1 MAAHGDFHSCPP
13 PALLLSSC
21 GPSRS
26 TRVWGERA
34 TRRDLL
40 SPCPVQASMIAHFL
54 ARERGPGRRS
64 PCQLKQGQMAL
75 LLGSPAHRKPRLSRG
90 HRAHALLTA
99 AGRGALLLCGTAVS
113 KNGSTSGSERP
124 PESG

>member
-13 PALLLSSC
+13 PALLLSSG

-40 SPCPVQASMIAHFL
+40 SPCRVQASMIAHFL

-64 PCQLKQGQMAL
+64 PCQLKQGGAD
-75 LLGSPAHRKPRLSRG
+75 GSPALHGRPSR
-90 HRAHALLTA
+90 APVLLTA
-99 AGRGALLLCGTAVS
+99 AGRGALLLCG
-113 KNGSTSGSERP
+113 
-124 PESG
+124 

>member
-13 PALLLSSC
+13 PAILLSSG

-40 SPCPVQASMIAHFL
+40 SPCPVQASIIAHFL
-54 ARERGPGRRS
+54 ARERGPCRRS
-64 PCQLKQGQMAL
+64 PCQLKQGQWLSSSARAPL
-75 LLGSPAHRKPRLSRG
+75 FASPESSSSRARPAHCCRQRRSAPRWHSRK
-90 HRAHALLTA
+90 
-99 AGRGALLLCGTAVS
+99 
-113 KNGSTSGSERP
+113 
-124 PESG
+124 